1 MLCSDDL
8 NIPVMESPARFVV
21 GGTDP
26 VFLST
31 SLPRATMSLLEVE
44 HLRKTYGDFVA
55 VDDLSFE
62 VDQGEILGL
71 LGPNGAG
78 KTTAMMILAGLRSA
92 DGGEVRIGG
101 KPFTNNPAE
110 RKRAMG
116 VVPQELAIYP
126 DLTGQENLSFFGS
139 LYGYTGARLK
149 QRVEELLEIVGLTEF
164 GGQYVRNYS
173 GGMKRRLNFSVGI
186 IHEPRLVILDEPTV
200 GVDPQSRSHLLDC
213 VRDLTAH
220 GVAVIYC
227 SHYMEE
233 IESLCRRVA
242 IMDHGKMLAY
252 GALDELLD
260 RSRRDLEMRLLGW
273 GPALES
279 RLKGLVDVE
288 STNGSSAH
296 VTVHRVADEG
306 RSNLTERLNQV
317 LSILRETGGEMQ
329 TIQTKE
335 YNLERLFL
343 EMTGRRL
350 RD

>member
-1 MLCSDDL
+1 MLCSLHLPSQNWIGRHRRRAGQATADQL
-8 NIPVMESPARFVV
+8 NINY
-21 GGTDP
+21 
-26 VFLST
+26 
-31 SLPRATMSLLEVE
+31 RATMSLLEVE
-44 HLRKTYGDFVA
+44 HLRKKYGDFVA

-62 VDQGEILGL
+62 VDRGEILGL

-78 KTTAMMILAGLRSA
+78 KTTAMMILAGLRTA

-101 KPFTNNPAE
+101 QPYTSNPAE

-126 DLTGQENLSFFGS
+126 DLTGWENLSFFGS
-139 LYGYTGARLK
+139 LYGFTGARLK
-149 QRVEELLEIVGLTEF
+149 QRVEAVLDVVGLTEF
-164 GGQYVRNYS
+164 AGQLVRTYS

-186 IHEPRLVILDEPTV
+186 LHEPQLVILDEPTV

-213 VRDLTAH
+213 VRELAAR
-220 GVAVIYC
+220 GVALIYC

-242 IMDHGKMLAY
+242 IMDHGKLLAY
-252 GALDELLD
+252 GVLDELLD
-260 RSRRDLEMRLLGW
+260 RSRQDLDMRLVGWSEALKGKLG
-273 GPALES
+273 
-279 RLKGLVDVE
+279 GLVDVE
-288 STNGSSAH
+288 STDGATAH
-296 VTVHRVADEG
+296 VTVHRVAGEG
-306 RSNLTERLNQV
+306 RSNLTERLGQV
-317 LSILRETGGEMQ
+317 MAILQETGGEMQ

-343 EMTGRRL
+343 EKTGRRL